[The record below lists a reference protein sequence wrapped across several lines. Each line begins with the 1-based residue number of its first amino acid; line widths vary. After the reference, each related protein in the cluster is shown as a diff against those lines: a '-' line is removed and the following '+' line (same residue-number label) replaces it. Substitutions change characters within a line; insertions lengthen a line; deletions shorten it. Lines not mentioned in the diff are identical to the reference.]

1 MTFEEAGQHFA
12 VLCQQ
17 RDAGQLPDAQFR
29 AAVAQLVV
37 ADTSGN
43 YWQLDADTA
52 QWVPYSAPAA
62 AFAPAAAP
70 VPAAA
75 PKQRRGFN
83 QSTWDV
89 ISVVGN
95 AVLSAGWYLYSGMA
109 ETKPDYLTCG
119 AMLVLPISFI
129 VFRKPLDM
137 FLRSIQPI
145 RSKIPSMVLAG
156 CCVAVPYLVSNYL
169 YAGGLSQFPFMFCS
183 YVVSTLASFVL
194 MRQPSGGAARQQA
207 GVAQ

>member
-1 MTFEEAGQHFA
+1 MTFEEAGQHYA
-12 VLCQQ
+12 VLRQQ
-17 RDAGQLPDAQFR
+17 SDAGQLSDAQFR

-43 YWQLDADTA
+43 YWQLDADSA
-52 QWVPYSAPAA
+52 QWVLYSAPATA
-62 AFAPAAAP
+62 YAPVVAPA
-70 VPAAA
+70 PAAA
-75 PKQRRGFN
+75 PKQQRGFN

-109 ETKPDYLTCG
+109 ETRPDYWTCG

-129 VFRKPLDM
+129 VFRKPLDV
-137 FLRSIQPI
+137 FLLSIQPI

-183 YVVSTLASFVL
+183 YVISTLASFVL
-194 MRQPSGGAARQQA
+194 MRQPSSDAVRQQTE
-207 GVAQ
+207 VAR

>member
-1 MTFEEAGQHFA
+1 
-12 VLCQQ
+12 
-17 RDAGQLPDAQFR
+17 
-29 AAVAQLVV
+29 
-37 ADTSGN
+37 
-43 YWQLDADTA
+43 
-52 QWVPYSAPAA
+52 
-62 AFAPAAAP
+62 
-70 VPAAA
+70 
-75 PKQRRGFN
+75 
-83 QSTWDV
+83 
-89 ISVVGN
+89 
-95 AVLSAGWYLYSGMA
+95 
-109 ETKPDYLTCG
+109 
-119 AMLVLPISFI
+119 MLVLPISFI

>member
-1 MTFEEAGQHFA
+1 MTFEEAGQHYA
-12 VLCQQ
+12 VLRQQ

-37 ADTSGN
+37 ADSSGN

-52 QWVPYSAPAA
+52 QWTPYGAQ
-62 AFAPAAAP
+62 AFAP
-70 VPAAA
+70 VQAAA

-109 ETKPDYLTCG
+109 ETRPDYWTCG

-129 VFRKPLDM
+129 VFRKPLDV

-156 CCVAVPYLVSNYL
+156 CCVAVPYLISNYL

-183 YVVSTLASFVL
+183 YVLSTLASFVL
-194 MRQPSGGAARQQA
+194 MRQPSSGAVRQQA
-207 GVAQ
+207 EVAR